1 MPTTIDDADT
11 PRRDPYDALAAHG
24 DPLVREIG
32 AQLRDGRVRPRD
44 VLAAGAY
51 RPVLLRALENVR
63 RQHAEYEEH
72 G

>member
-1 MPTTIDDADT
+1 MPTTDDAD
-11 PRRDPYDALAAHG
+11 PSRRDPYDALAGHG

-32 AQLRDGRVRPRD
+32 AQLRAGRIRPRD

-51 RPVLLRALENVR
+51 RPVLLRALETVR
-63 RQHAEYEEH
+63 RQNAECGEH